1 MLIEEIIL
9 PKGFVTDWTSID
21 LPDFF
26 FLVIF
31 LASYSPSTTASTYLH
46 SFAMNSSLGK
56 SSRTYWH
63 PSFYSNL
70 ITFSKGLSSSSICF
84 FSPVEKICKQ
94 ILHVFNINQI
104 TRKWLVLI
112 KTNCRIGLKLLH
124 SWLASSCLYS
134 ILIGW

>member
-9 PKGFVTDWTSID
+9 PKAFLTDWTSIGLSD
-21 LPDFF
+21 F

-56 SSRTYWH
+56 SSRTYCH

-70 ITFSKGLSSSSICF
+70 ITFSEGLSSSICF
-84 FSPVEKICKQ
+84 FSPVEKICRQ

-112 KTNCRIGLKLLH
+112 KTNCRIRLKLLD